1 MLRRAPVLVV
11 MLVLAGCGGGGGGGD
26 DGDPSARTP
35 PPATPSAEPQ
45 AEPRGGEQQ
54 EPGRKRPVTSEEKAV
69 IRGWSDALR
78 RGDVSRAARY
88 WAIPSIAS
96 NGGQPIRLLTGR
108 AVRFFNEG
116 LPCGAKLESATRDAR
131 YVLATFRLTERPG
144 AGACGSGVGEKA
156 RTLFLLRDG
165 KIVQWL
171 RASDPRP
178 PSQTPGGTTS

>member
-1 MLRRAPVLVV
+1 MLRLAPVPVV
-11 MLVLAGCGGGGGGGD
+11 LLVLAGCGGGGGDGGD
-26 DGDPSARTP
+26 RSARTP
-35 PPATPSAEPQ
+35 PPPATRSAEPQ
-45 AEPRGGEQQ
+45 AQPRGGGEQA
-54 EPGRKRPVTSEEKAV
+54 PDPKGPVTSEEKAV

-78 RGDVSRAARY
+78 RGDVSRAAGY

-96 NGGQPIRLLTGR
+96 NGGQPIRLLSGK

-116 LPCGAKLESATRDAR
+116 LPCGAKLESAARDAA

-144 AGACGSGVGEKA
+144 AGRCGSGVGERA

-171 RASDPRP
+171 RAPDPRP

>member
-1 MLRRAPVLVV
+1 MPRLLPVLL
-11 MLVLAGCGGGGGGGD
+11 LVLALAGCGGGDDGGD
-26 DGDPSARTP
+26 GAARAPS
-35 PPATPSAEPQ
+35 PAPSAEPQ
-45 AEPRGGEQQ
+45 AEPRGSDPDAPAPKG
-54 EPGRKRPVTSEEKAV
+54 PVTGDEEAV

-78 RGDVSRAARY
+78 RGDVGRAVGY

-96 NGGQPIRLLTGR
+96 NGGGPIRLLSSK

-116 LPCGAKLESATRDAR
+116 LTCGAKLESATRDAQ
-131 YVLATFRLTERPG
+131 YVLAIFRLTERPG
-144 AGACGSGVGEKA
+144 AGECGPGVGEKA

-178 PSQTPGGTTS
+178 SSDTPGGTTS